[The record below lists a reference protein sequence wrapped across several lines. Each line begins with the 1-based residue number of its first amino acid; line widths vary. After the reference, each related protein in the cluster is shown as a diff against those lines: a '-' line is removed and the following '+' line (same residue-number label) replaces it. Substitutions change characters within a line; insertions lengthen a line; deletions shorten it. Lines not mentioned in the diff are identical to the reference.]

1 MHVIKRGEE
10 GPPPRGGTDRPA
22 RGFHRHRGAGGR
34 WGGRSSLGGG
44 GRGSPLMAPGVGEW
58 GQSRCFGGVCVCPSH
73 GTWCGGTGP
82 PLLWGIPLMA
92 PKVKR

>member
-44 GRGSPLMAPGVGEW
+44 GSGVSSHGTGCGGMGSIPLLW
-58 GQSRCFGGVCVCPSH
+58 GGVCVSVSWHLVRGDGTPPALGDPSH
-73 GTWCGGTGP
+73 GT
-82 PLLWGIPLMA
+82 
-92 PKVKR
+92 

>member
-44 GRGSPLMAPGVGEW
+44 GVGGLLSWHRVWGNGVNPAALGGCVCVRLMAPGAG
-58 GQSRCFGGVCVCPSH
+58 GRDPPCFGGSLSWH
-73 GTWCGGTGP
+73 
-82 PLLWGIPLMA
+82 L
-92 PKVKR
+92 K